1 MSIETQTI
9 GGTSVKVLAPGSQQA
24 ELAGYINPQPSDLH
38 DNCSGDG
45 MQAARDGSQSP
56 RGTGFIDSVYVP
68 DIRSHTQGG
77 ATVGHVIA
85 FLGSGCDR
93 LVAAAFAKEFH

>member
-1 MSIETQTI
+1 MNRLVGKTALITATGQ
-9 GGTSVKVLAPGSQQA
+9 
-24 ELAGYINPQPSDLH
+24 
-38 DNCSGDG
+38 
-45 MQAARDGSQSP
+45 
-56 RGTGFIDSVYVP
+56 GFIDSVYVP

-77 ATVGHVIA
+77 ATVGLVNA